1 MKYVGADL
9 HKKSISLCVVEVADG
24 KRRVVRRQRYACQ
37 QVAAIREFFQA
48 LGAFRVAVEATASY
62 EWFLLLVDDLAD
74 RAVLAHPKKLRVI
87 AESTRKTDK
96 IDAEVLATFLALD
109 MLPESYRPAPRV
121 RQHRVLLRHRQKL
134 QGRITGVKCQLR
146 HKLAN
151 YNADIADLFTDAG
164 QEHLAKIALSVA
176 DRFEVQQLQ
185 EQWHLYERQLRQV
198 DQELAKFAA
207 AAPAAE
213 QEAREVLDS
222 IPQVGVVT
230 IDVVLSELGD
240 WRRFRSAKQVVA
252 YARAGPGCARKRRQA
267 ARIAH
272 WQGRIAIVALGDDR
286 DRLAFRDAPGA
297 VEGGVRAVGEEQRI
311 QEESDRGTGSTPVV
325 RDVFD
330 VAIGP
335 GVSFRSVVIESRE
348 A

>member
-37 QVAAIREFFQA
+37 AVAALRRFFQE
-48 LGAFRVAVEATASY
+48 LGLFRVAVEATASY

-151 YNADIADLFTDAG
+151 YNADIAGLFTAAG
-164 QEHLAKIALSVA
+164 QEYLAQIALSVA

-185 EQWHLYERQLRQV
+185 EQLALYERQLRQV

-213 QEAREVLDS
+213 QEARKVLDS
-222 IPQVGVVT
+222 MPQVGVVT

-252 YARAGPGCARKRRQA
+252 YAGLAPGVRESGDKRHELHIGKEGSRLLRWAMIETAWRFVTHLARWRAVFERLVKNTGSRKK
-267 ARIAH
+267 
-272 WQGRIAIVALGDDR
+272 AIVALAR
-286 DRLAFRDAPGA
+286 RLLCVMF
-297 VEGGVRAVGEEQRI
+297 
-311 QEESDRGTGSTPVV
+311 SML
-325 RDVFD
+325 
-330 VAIGP
+330 
-335 GVSFRSVVIESRE
+335 RSGQAYRFAAS
-348 A
+348 